1 MHVHRRCFSVYH
13 LYSMAA
19 LIFRKVAW
27 HLLLKIALIPGQTE
41 KTEIVKAE
49 KMHGP
54 GTLNVSF
61 FIRSGL
67 KMKVKV

>member
-1 MHVHRRCFSVYH
+1 MFLSFS
-13 LYSMAA
+13 
-19 LIFRKVAW
+19 IFRKVAW
-27 HLLLKIALIPGQTE
+27 HLLLKIALLPGQTE

>member
-1 MHVHRRCFSVYH
+1 MKNETFNVPGPFTSDVSQ
-13 LYSMAA
+13 LS
-19 LIFRKVAW
+19 IFRKVAW
-27 HLLLKIALIPGQTE
+27 HLLLKIAVLPGQTE
-41 KTEIVKAE
+41 IAKAE